1 MILRISTLLPQFVA
15 YYRLYIFSSEAG
27 LVILK
32 YSVPCLHPI
41 CLMNETAEIDKIP
54 KLRTGESDTK
64 TTSLMPI
71 PI

>member
-1 MILRISTLLPQFVA
+1 MILRISTLLPQFAA
-15 YYRLYIFSSEAG
+15 YHRLYIFSSEAG

-32 YSVPCLHPI
+32 YSVPCLHTI
-41 CLMNETAEIDKIP
+41 CLNETAEIDKIP